1 MTVILVT
8 GAKEQLV
15 SLKVLFWGFFSLIF
29 FINDIFLFVDS
40 SNVFNYADHNTFAF
54 GKTFGEITRKLQN
67 DFFILDEWFLNNFLV
82 LNSGKCHF
90 KTLWT
95 PNALHNFKCNN
106 ITIKNNA
113 SEKLLG
119 VIIDNR
125 LDFTEHLNTV
135 CEKVNLKLH
144 ALNRISRLLNLEQH
158 VLIINAYMKIFFQLL
173 SQILDDLL
181 QNDYVKN
188 E

>member
-1 MTVILVT
+1 MTVILVA

-15 SLKVLFWGFFSLIF
+15 SLKVLFWDFFSLIF
-29 FINDIFLFVDS
+29 FINDIFLFADS
-40 SNVFNYADHNTFAF
+40 SNVFNYVDHNTFAF
-54 GKTFGEITRKLQN
+54 GKTFDEITGKLQN
-67 DFFILDEWFLNNFLV
+67 DFFILDEWFFNFLV
-82 LNSGKCHF
+82 LISGNYHF
-90 KTLWT
+90 KNLWT

-144 ALNRISRLLNLEQH
+144 ALNRISRLLYLEQH